1 MSDLTKSEQEALDRA
16 IAIIVAHTPNGK
28 ASWSLA
34 VYGYGLNGSCCYFD
48 SNGSQHMLWDI
59 TTLSGVV
66 QAAIDI
72 EKNVESDVEKVKAAK
87 IERLKQ
93 EIAQLEGAA

>member
-1 MSDLTKSEQEALDRA
+1 MSDLTKSERETLDKA
-16 IAIIVAHTPNGK
+16 VAIIVAHTPNDT
-28 ASWSLA
+28 ASWSLS
-34 VYGYGLNGSCCYFD
+34 VFRDGLSGSCCYFD
-48 SNGSQHMLWDI
+48 SNRGQHMLWSI
-59 TTLSGVV
+59 KALSEAV
-66 QAAIDI
+66 QAGIDI